1 MDDDKR
7 EKLREYLRNN
17 KSKNKI
23 NLNNSQ
29 ISDNK
34 TNLNKRDYDK
44 EPIVLNNYEMIFA
57 MLCDILSLIFALIIV
72 IFFYAIFK
80 GEISEILFTV
90 NFIVIVA
97 FVFIC
102 VNPHK
107 NEKKIL
113 A

>member
-7 EKLREYLRNN
+7 ETLMEYLRNS

-23 NLNNSQ
+23 NLDNSQ

-72 IFFYAIFK
+72 IFFMQFLKVKLVKFYLLL
-80 GEISEILFTV
+80 IL
-90 NFIVIVA
+90 
-97 FVFIC
+97 
-102 VNPHK
+102 
-107 NEKKIL
+107 L
-113 A
+113 